1 MSATA
6 IPPLPTTGNQGR
18 LAAAFTN
25 SVPQDNSSVPDIEVD
40 VNDEVSID
48 QPVQD
53 NKAQDNKPADK
64 PKVEE
69 KKPEVELKDK
79 GNKPAEKKDDAFKPF
94 VTPKAD
100 EKTAARDYSDIP
112 EEWRDYA
119 KDLKNDRFNKF
130 KAELPKLIAQAKESE
145 KYRQENETLRKEK
158 PGFLFEH
165 PEAFRLDPDYNKIV
179 SETQLNQYLLDHYNK
194 QILEAAAG
202 RDWVTITGFKEDG
215 TPITAVTK
223 GSGQRDVQGETAIAT
238 LLAQLGTSIQTGQQ
252 RLQGYNTQFGELVKQ
267 SESFMTDVEKK
278 FFPDWDEAK
287 LTDKQKGYIKSVDG
301 VIPPVFKHQQ
311 AWRPFKKLTVA
322 YYDLQEAHQKALQK
336 IADLEERGEAR
347 SGSGGGVKPSGG
359 GETGSE
365 EFTVDTSKEF
375 ADI

>member
-1 MSATA
+1 MGDNTK

-25 SVPQDNSSVPDIEVD
+25 SVPQDNSNVPDLEVD
-40 VNDEVSID
+40 LDDEVAID

-53 NKAQDNKPADK
+53 KAQDKAQDNKP
-64 PKVEE
+64 KVED
-69 KKPEVELKDK
+69 KKLENELKDK
-79 GNKPAEKKDDAFKPF
+79 GTKPADKKDDTFKPF
-94 VTPKAD
+94 VTPKPE
-100 EKTAARDYSDIP
+100 EKNAARDYSDIP
-112 EEWRDYA
+112 DEWKEYA

-165 PEAFRLDPDYNKIV
+165 PEAFRLDPEYNKIV
-179 SETQLNQYLLDHYNK
+179 SETQINQYLLDHYNK

-202 RDWVTITGFKEDG
+202 RDWVTITGFKDDG

-267 SESFMTDVEKK
+267 SDEYMRGLEEK
-278 FFPDWDEAK
+278 FFPGWDEAK
-287 LTDKQKGYIKSVDG
+287 LNDKQKGYIKAIDG
-301 VIPPVFKHQQ
+301 VIPPVFKHQK
-311 AWRPFKKLTVA
+311 AWGITKKIAVA

-359 GETGSE
+359 GESGSD
-365 EFTVDTSKEF
+365 EFFVDTSKEF
-375 ADI
+375 ADL